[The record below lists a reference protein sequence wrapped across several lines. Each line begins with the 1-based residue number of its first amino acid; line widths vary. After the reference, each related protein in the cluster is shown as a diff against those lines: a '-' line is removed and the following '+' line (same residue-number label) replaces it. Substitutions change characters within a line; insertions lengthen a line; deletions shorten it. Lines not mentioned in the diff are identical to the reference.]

1 MAQHSS
7 KMVQD
12 SPQMSQQSPMI
23 DQHRSKMASKRTKSI
38 LKHGLKLHPVQ
49 KEIINYN
56 LKLGD
61 IKRMQISISQ
71 CQFLHLIIKVSKIK
85 KVLEI
90 GTFTGLST
98 LSMALAL
105 PDNGEIIALDKN
117 RETNKI
123 AVNFFKKAE
132 QNHKIKTIIKPAL
145 ESLIKIRNKKFDLV
159 FIDADKMNYKKYY
172 EISLDLLNKGGLVII
187 DNVLWHGEV
196 VDKRIND
203 KFTKNIRELNKFISK
218 DKRIE
223 KVIVPFGDG
232 MSVCRKV

>member
-1 MAQHSS
+1 MGSDLNITKQL
-7 KMVQD
+7 QD
-12 SPQMSQQSPMI
+12 Y
-23 DQHRSKMASKRTKSI
+23 I
-38 LKHGLKLHPVQ
+38 LKHGLKLHPIQ

-71 CQFLHLIIKVSKIK
+71 CQFLHLIIKVSKIR

-105 PDNGEIIALDKN
+105 PNDGEIIALDKD
-117 RETNKI
+117 EKTNKI
-123 AVNFFKKAE
+123 AVDFFKRSNQE
-132 QNHKIKTIIKPAL
+132 HKIKTIIKPAL
-145 ESLIKIRNKKFDLV
+145 ETLVKIRNEKFDLV

-172 EISLDLLNKGGLVII
+172 QISLDLVNNGGLIII

-196 VDKRIND
+196 FDKDINN
-203 KFTKNIRELNKFISK
+203 KYTKIIRELNDYISK
-218 DKRIE
+218 DKRVE

-232 MSVCRKV
+232 MTVCRKI